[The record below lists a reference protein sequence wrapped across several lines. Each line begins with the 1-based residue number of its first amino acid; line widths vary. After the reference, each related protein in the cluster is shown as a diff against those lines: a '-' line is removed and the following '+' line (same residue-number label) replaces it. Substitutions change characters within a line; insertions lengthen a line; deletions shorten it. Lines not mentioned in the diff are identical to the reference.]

1 MLPWA
6 YEALLWNL
14 LFLFS
19 GTWNLKSQKRVCRPR
34 PWSFPIS
41 LMPLQGLGG
50 MELLPIATVDSFTR
64 YLDRYQGFRSE
75 RPLGHSASICPFNWR
90 QSFHLGFHFLLF
102 ISNFSETHCR
112 NSYPQACHHGHRPNF
127 MELYNVPGISN
138 QRGLLPN
145 SSP

>member
-6 YEALLWNL
+6 YDIPLWNL

-19 GTWNLKSQKRVCRPR
+19 GTWDLKSQKRVCRPM
-34 PWSFPIS
+34 PWSIS
-41 LMPLQGLGG
+41 LMLLKELGR
-50 MELLPIATVDSFTR
+50 MELLPIATVDSFIC
-64 YLDRYQGFRSE
+64 YLDRSWGFHSE
-75 RPLGHSASICPFNWR
+75 LPLHHSASICPFNWR